1 MTKKETKKVDLS
13 TIEEKEVKKPVRKGF
28 VDNCALLNV
37 RSTPNADNGS
47 NLTAIL
53 NAGAEVNIIDNAN
66 DEFYKIKT
74 VNGFTGF
81 VMKKFITLK

>member
-1 MTKKETKKVDLS
+1 MTKKETKKVE
-13 TIEEKEVKKPVRKGF
+13 TEKEVRKGF

-47 NLTAIL
+47 NLTHIL
-53 NAGAEVNIIDNAN
+53 NAGTEVDIIEDAN
-66 DEFYKIKT
+66 DEFYKIK
-74 VNGFTGF
+74 VAKGYNGY

>member
-1 MTKKETKKVDLS
+1 MPKKETKKV
-13 TIEEKEVKKPVRKGF
+13 EAKKEVRKGF

-53 NAGAEVNIIDNAN
+53 NAGSVVEIVGDAN
-66 DEFYKIKT
+66 DEFYKIKAA
-74 VNGFTGF
+74 NGFTGF
-81 VMKKFITLK
+81 VMKKFLTLM

>member
-1 MTKKETKKVDLS
+1 MAKKETKKVE
-13 TIEEKEVKKPVRKGF
+13 TKKEVHKGF

-53 NAGAEVNIIDNAN
+53 NAGAEVSIIDDAN
-66 DEFYKIKT
+66 DEFYKIKAA
-74 VNGFTGF
+74 NGFTGF

>member
-1 MTKKETKKVDLS
+1 MPKKETKKV
-13 TIEEKEVKKPVRKGF
+13 EAKKEVRKGF

-53 NAGAEVNIIDNAN
+53 NAGSVAEIVGDAN
-66 DEFYKIKT
+66 DEIYKIKAA
-74 VNGFTGF
+74 NGFTGF
-81 VMKKFITLK
+81 VMKKFITLM

>member
-1 MTKKETKKVDLS
+1 MAKKETKNVE
-13 TIEEKEVKKPVRKGF
+13 IEKEVCKGF

-47 NLTAIL
+47 NLTYIL
-53 NAGAEVNIIDNAN
+53 NAGTEVDIIEDAN
-66 DEFYKIKT
+66 DEFYKIKAAK
-74 VNGFTGF
+74 GCTGF